1 MLRSDLL
8 TFLARVRRDEIV
20 VTTMSAFL
28 EWPRY
33 SSHPWDL
40 VDGDAMGQAA
50 PVGLGLALAQP
61 ERPVWVLN
69 GDGSQLMALG
79 SLVTIGGIAPANL
92 YIFVLRNDAY
102 EITGG
107 QPIPGLHS
115 MQLTA
120 IARGCG
126 FAQCHR
132 FETLAELE
140 REFPAV
146 MGAPGPAL
154 IDVTIDGP

>member
-1 MLRSDLL
+1 MLRSELL
-8 TFLARVRRDEIV
+8 AFLSRARRDEIV

-33 SSHPWDL
+33 SNHPWDL
-40 VDGDAMGQAA
+40 IDGDAMGQAA

-79 SLVTIGGIAPANL
+79 SLVTIGGVAPPNL
-92 YIFVLRNDAY
+92 YVFVLRNDSY

-107 QPIPGLHS
+107 QPIPGARCL
-115 MQLTA
+115 QLTT

-126 FAQCHR
+126 FAGCHR
-132 FETLAELE
+132 FETIAELE
-140 REFPAV
+140 RAFADIV
-146 MGAPGPAL
+146 GAPGPAL
-154 IDVTIDGP
+154 IDLTIDGP